1 MLLIDK
7 FENFNS
13 LINETASTEKLS
25 RKAEF
30 LDDENVNLAKK
41 LNLLAADE
49 GRALKQSIQSVT
61 KIDIGVQSQ
70 LLVAPG
76 STVQIY
82 YDVTNLRSEPTFHNF
97 QVQDE
102 KGYLRQLQ
110 PRL

>member
-1 MLLIDK
+1 MT
-7 FENFNS
+7 FP
-13 LINETASTEKLS
+13 
-25 RKAEF
+25 
-30 LDDENVNLAKK
+30 DDSQVVIAAQEVEP
-41 LNLLAADE
+41 LAADE